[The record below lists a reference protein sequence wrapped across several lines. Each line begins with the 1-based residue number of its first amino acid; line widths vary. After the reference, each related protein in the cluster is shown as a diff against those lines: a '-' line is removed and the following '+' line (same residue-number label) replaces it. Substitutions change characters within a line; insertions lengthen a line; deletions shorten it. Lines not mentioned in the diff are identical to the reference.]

1 MFKTHET
8 IKASDDSVSALGIEV
23 IIEKKDNGQWRVIQE
38 RILPEDELKH
48 DQLLTS

>member
-8 IKASDDSVSALGIEV
+8 VKASDDSVSVLGIKV
-23 IIEKKDNGQWRVIQE
+23 IIEKKDDGQWRVIQQ

-48 DQLLTS
+48 DQLLAS